1 MAENKIIE
9 AMRKAIEMELRTK
22 ANEEI
27 EKAMRRMENQLQHEK
42 DIVIEC
48 AKGKCSQIIGNNKR
62 NINDLKNKYGLRT
75 VKVIENDKLVQ
86 FDIIIRQQEEAK
98 CV

>member
-1 MAENKIIE
+1 MDSEAREGEEMAESKIIE

-42 DIVIEC
+42 DIIV
-48 AKGKCSQIIGNNKR
+48 GKVLNRLEIMIKEQKPFEDMQITVVF
-62 NINDLKNKYGLRT
+62 KNERGAD
-75 VKVIENDKLVQ
+75 NG
-86 FDIIIRQQEEAK
+86 
-98 CV
+98 